1 MNPIKKTWMITAVL
15 LAISSI
21 YGFAAFMVGREAY
34 AGTFIG
40 EITGLEIE
48 YVKSRGKEVCYLV

>member
-1 MNPIKKTWMITAVL
+1 MGIWKESNEMNQIKKTWMITAVL

-34 AGTFIG
+34 GKM
-40 EITGLEIE
+40 
-48 YVKSRGKEVCYLV
+48 VKDSHSDKH